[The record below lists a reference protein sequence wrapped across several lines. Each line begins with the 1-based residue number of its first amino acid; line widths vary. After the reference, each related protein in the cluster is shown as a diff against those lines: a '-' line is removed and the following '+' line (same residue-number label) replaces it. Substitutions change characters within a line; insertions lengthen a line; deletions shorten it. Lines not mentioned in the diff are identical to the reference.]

1 MDSDR
6 SINGDELEGNKNET
20 FDESAVSAAKLASS
34 NPLKK
39 VERKSNTK
47 PHLQDEIQAVG
58 QYLESLISITHCFSK
73 HNKKF
78 TSCNC
83 LHHLQHKVCIDS
95 LAARLGTYFS
105 FCFCDFYSSAM
116 LLNFNFVD
124 CQFHLLISH

>member
-1 MDSDR
+1 MSSNSSETPEDDDEDEFSADSDS
-6 SINGDELEGNKNET
+6 SINGDELEGNENET

-47 PHLQDEIQAVG
+47 PRSQDEIEAFKVEVG
-58 QYLESLISITHCFSK
+58 QYLESLISITRCFSK

-83 LHHLQHKVCIDS
+83 LYHLQHKVCIDS
-95 LAARLGTYFS
+95 LAARLGTCLS
-105 FCFCDFYSSAM
+105 FCF
-116 LLNFNFVD
+116 L
-124 CQFHLLISH
+124 